1 MPMIL
6 SEFIIF
12 NDEHENGKVSGV
24 RSQVSEKAKDATTN
38 HLKLKCV

>member
-24 RSQVSEKAKDATTN
+24 RSQVSGLRKTVTV
-38 HLKLKCV
+38 KCE